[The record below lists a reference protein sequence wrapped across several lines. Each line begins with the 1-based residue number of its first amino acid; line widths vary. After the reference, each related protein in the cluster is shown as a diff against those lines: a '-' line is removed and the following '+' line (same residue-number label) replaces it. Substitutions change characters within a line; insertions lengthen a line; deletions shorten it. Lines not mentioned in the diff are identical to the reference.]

1 MLIVSLIAF
10 LISCLILVVSGS
22 YLVKLLIKI
31 SSYLKLSEFIVA
43 FILMAFSTSIPEL
56 FVGISSAMKGNPALS
71 LGNVIGANILDLTI
85 IIGIAALLGRG
96 IRVKNPFIKKDSLM
110 ILLIASV
117 PVVLMAVGK
126 NLSRIDGMILV
137 AIFIIYITHL
147 FRERRELKTQ
157 FKEDNHNHI
166 AFVFLLFIISL
177 TVLFFSANF
186 VVKYAKEMAI
196 ELSLPNMLIGL
207 FLVSIGTTLPEL
219 VFETR
224 AVLSRKGDLAV
235 GDVMGSVVCNST
247 LVLGIT
253 AIISPI
259 TVISFPLFLTSAI
272 FMMIIVFLF
281 TIFIRSKSGLSIT
294 ESIIL
299 ILLYILFIIFE
310 FYLKSKIF

>member
-147 FRERRELKTQ
+147 FRERRELKKQ
-157 FKEDNHNHI
+157 FKDDNQ
-166 AFVFLLFIISL
+166 L
-177 TVLFFSANF
+177 T
-186 VVKYAKEMAI
+186 K
-196 ELSLPNMLIGL
+196 
-207 FLVSIGTTLPEL
+207 
-219 VFETR
+219 
-224 AVLSRKGDLAV
+224 
-235 GDVMGSVVCNST
+235 
-247 LVLGIT
+247 
-253 AIISPI
+253 
-259 TVISFPLFLTSAI
+259 
-272 FMMIIVFLF
+272 
-281 TIFIRSKSGLSIT
+281 
-294 ESIIL
+294 
-299 ILLYILFIIFE
+299 
-310 FYLKSKIF
+310 